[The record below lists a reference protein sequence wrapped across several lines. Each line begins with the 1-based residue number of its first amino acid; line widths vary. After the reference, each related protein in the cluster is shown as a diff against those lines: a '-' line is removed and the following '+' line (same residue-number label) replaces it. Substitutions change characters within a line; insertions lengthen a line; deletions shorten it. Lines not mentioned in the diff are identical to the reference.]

1 MRLRQMFLAL
11 SLVPTIQLSAS
22 AQRVFSDWDA
32 EGKLL
37 SQQILPL
44 EIASAS
50 APDAAPP
57 AASAG
62 DAVTP
67 EAASPA
73 PLPTPLGIAFG
84 SRLHADSYMDA
95 YRILREENSCSR
107 FFGGALRATEVLN
120 RFTEQLR
127 NRRFDNPNV
136 AIEMSG
142 AITLVHN
149 SRTGASYRLFEQVA
163 VNSIGPLYVQ
173 PVLSQVP
180 RRLIGRFSAD
190 TRAARTLILLHELGH
205 LVRRADGGWL
215 LPNDGG
221 NAELSRRNTDT
232 VESKCRK
239 QLTALKP

>member
-1 MRLRQMFLAL
+1 MRLRQMLLAL
-11 SLVPTIQLSAS
+11 SLVPTLQLSAS

-32 EGKLL
+32 TGKLL
-37 SQQILPL
+37 SQQVLPN

-50 APDAAPP
+50 TPDAATP
-57 AASAG
+57 AERAG
-62 DAVTP
+62 DASTP
-67 EAASPA
+67 EVASPA
-73 PLPTPLGIAFG
+73 PLPTPLDIAFG
-84 SRLHADSYMDA
+84 SQLHADTYMDA

-107 FFGGALRATEVLN
+107 FFGGALKATEVLN

-149 SRTGASYRLFEQVA
+149 NRTGASYRLFEQVA
-163 VNSIGPLYVQ
+163 VNSIGPLYIQ

-180 RRLIGRFSAD
+180 RRLIGRFSVD
-190 TRAARTLILLHELGH
+190 TRAARTLIILHELGH
-205 LVRRADGGWL
+205 LMRGADGDWL

-221 NAELSRRNTDT
+221 NAELSRRNTNT
-232 VESKCRK
+232 VENNCRK